1 MKSLSRG
8 LLVLVLLVVL
18 LALPLVA
25 LAQDAPPDAP
35 TPPGT
40 ALDLLLNTL
49 ANLVYVPVA
58 APLVVILTSISKRL
72 IQWGD
77 AALHALVWS
86 VLVWAVWAVASNVGY
101 EAQYNDVVSA
111 LIILLPTI
119 AGFFAT
125 SVTVPRLYDQAR
137 SQGVAIIGYR
147 RPEGG
152 IVDRHADTAAAFKP
166 PF

>member
-1 MKSLSRG
+1 MLSLSRG
-8 LLVLVLLVVL
+8 LLVLALLIVL

-35 TPPGT
+35 TPPGA
-40 ALDLLLNTL
+40 ALDMLLNTL

-72 IQWGD
+72 IQYGE

-86 VLVWAVWAVASNVGY
+86 VLAWAVWAVASNAGY

-119 AGFFAT
+119 AGFFVT
-125 SVTVPRLYDQAR
+125 SVAAPRLYQQAR
-137 SQGVAIIGYR
+137 SQGVAVIGYR
-147 RPEGG
+147 RPD
-152 IVDRHADTAAAFKP
+152 DRVAFKSP
-166 PF
+166 L